1 MGRFRDFRQEREASG
16 WASFCIYKT
25 CRGNLPRLAFY
36 GMRSQHK
43 FVITAGLLCHL
54 FVAAPLVTSQALTGP
69 TVQTAATPAEQSTP
83 TPTPSP
89 APAEPRQ
96 DAASMKSPVGNC
108 HSVIT
113 SPPAAPQ
120 SASESQAASATP
132 QANKKVRVPIS
143 KDNPVIIDARECEE
157 TGKIYTLSGDVQI
170 QFADY
175 TFHGDLV
182 TYDSATGDVTAKGNV
197 SLDGGQRDIHI
208 SGSEGAYNLHSQT
221 GKFYNVRGSTGARLK
236 GRSVT
241 LTSSSPLSFSGKL
254 VEQTG
259 PDEYVL
265 HHGSVTSC
273 ELPRPKWTFTA
284 AKIILRVGVSAHVYN
299 TTFRLKGIPVFYL
312 PYAAPPVERLGRESG
327 FLIPNFGTSNTK
339 GTVVGDSF
347 YWAINRS
354 MDVTVGGEY
363 LSKRGWALQENY
375 RYRPNE
381 ASFVNLSYFG
391 VLDRGITTTSVN
403 QAGQTVSQTA
413 KQGGEDVKLNAETTF
428 AHDVR
433 GVASIDYLSSFV
445 FRLAFTENF
454 SQAVDSE
461 VKSAAFL
468 TKNLQGFSF
477 NGFLAR
483 YQNFQSKNNDDVIT
497 ILHAPGLEFSSV
509 DRKFFGTPI
518 YWSYDV
524 DAGGLRRSQPGFVTP
539 GVVGRADVD
548 PSLSLPIFYKGWT
561 FRPDVQLRN
570 TVYSQQQS
578 TAQSIITAHHELFNR
593 RTIATSVEL
602 RPPVLSKVFDGT
614 IAGRKIKHTIEP
626 RVIYRY
632 TNGVENFGSII
643 RFDFRDILSN
653 TNEVEFGLLQRLFTK
668 QERPGCKQEATSTA
682 AATAQAVA
690 ADASCEPAGAD
701 EFVSWEVKMKYF
713 ADPTFGGAVVNGTR
727 NVLTTTA
734 SFTGIAFVTDPRR
747 FSPVVSRLRVRTSAN
762 SDLEWQLD
770 YDSKKGRINSSTL
783 YTGFHFG
790 DFFVGASH
798 AYLQVPGE
806 VVNDPTTGAVLPT
819 CIPHVFNQPAC
830 VPPLFDQVRAQ
841 LGYGSPTKRGWSAAA
856 NIGFDRE
863 FNLLQ
868 YGAAQTAYNWDCCGL
883 SFEYRRFSLGSVR
896 NENQYR
902 FAFTLAN
909 IGSFGNLK
917 RQERLF

>member
-1 MGRFRDFRQEREASG
+1 M
-16 WASFCIYKT
+16 
-25 CRGNLPRLAFY
+25 
-36 GMRSQHK
+36 
-43 FVITAGLLCHL
+43 
-54 FVAAPLVTSQALTGP
+54 
-69 TVQTAATPAEQSTP
+69 
-83 TPTPSP
+83 
-89 APAEPRQ
+89 
-96 DAASMKSPVGNC
+96 
-108 HSVIT
+108 
-113 SPPAAPQ
+113 
-120 SASESQAASATP
+120 
-132 QANKKVRVPIS
+132 RVPIS
-143 KDNPVIIDARECEE
+143 EDNPVIIDARECEE
-157 TGKIYTLSGDVQI
+157 TGKVYTLSGDVQI

-221 GKFYNVRGSTGARLK
+221 GKFYDVRGSTGARFK

-509 DRKFFGTPI
+509 DRKIFGTPI

-548 PSLSLPIFYKGWT
+548 P
-561 FRPDVQLRN
+561 
-570 TVYSQQQS
+570 
-578 TAQSIITAHHELFNR
+578 
-593 RTIATSVEL
+593 
-602 RPPVLSKVFDGT
+602 
-614 IAGRKIKHTIEP
+614 EP
-626 RVIYRY
+626 KPSH
-632 TNGVENFGSII
+632 F
-643 RFDFRDILSN
+643 
-653 TNEVEFGLLQRLFTK
+653 LQRLDLP
-668 QERPGCKQEATSTA
+668 PGRSAPQHGLLTA
-682 AATAQAVA
+682 AVH
-690 ADASCEPAGAD
+690 GAIGHYC
-701 EFVSWEVKMKYF
+701 S
-713 ADPTFGGAVVNGTR
+713 
-727 NVLTTTA
+727 
-734 SFTGIAFVTDPRR
+734 
-747 FSPVVSRLRVRTSAN
+747 SRAL
-762 SDLEWQLD
+762 
-770 YDSKKGRINSSTL
+770 
-783 YTGFHFG
+783 
-790 DFFVGASH
+790 
-798 AYLQVPGE
+798 
-806 VVNDPTTGAVLPT
+806 
-819 CIPHVFNQPAC
+819 
-830 VPPLFDQVRAQ
+830 
-841 LGYGSPTKRGWSAAA
+841 
-856 NIGFDRE
+856 
-863 FNLLQ
+863 
-868 YGAAQTAYNWDCCGL
+868 
-883 SFEYRRFSLGSVR
+883 
-896 NENQYR
+896 
-902 FAFTLAN
+902 
-909 IGSFGNLK
+909 
-917 RQERLF
+917 

>member
-1 MGRFRDFRQEREASG
+1 M
-16 WASFCIYKT
+16 
-25 CRGNLPRLAFY
+25 
-36 GMRSQHK
+36 
-43 FVITAGLLCHL
+43 
-54 FVAAPLVTSQALTGP
+54 
-69 TVQTAATPAEQSTP
+69 
-83 TPTPSP
+83 
-89 APAEPRQ
+89 
-96 DAASMKSPVGNC
+96 
-108 HSVIT
+108 
-113 SPPAAPQ
+113 
-120 SASESQAASATP
+120 
-132 QANKKVRVPIS
+132 RVPIS
-143 KDNPVIIDARECEE
+143 EEHPVIIDARECEQA
-157 TGKIYTLSGDVQI
+157 GKVYTLRGDVQI

-175 TFHGDLV
+175 TFRGDLV
-182 TYDSATGDVTAKGNV
+182 TYDSASGDVTAKGHV
-197 SLDGGQRDIHI
+197 SLDGGNRDIHL

-221 GKFYNVRGSTGARLK
+221 GKFYDVRGSTGARFK

-241 LTSSSPLSFSGKL
+241 LTSSSPLSFSGKV

-273 ELPRPKWTFTA
+273 ELPHPKWTFTA
-284 AKIILRVGVSAHVYN
+284 ARIILKVGSSAHVYN
-299 TTFRLKGIPVFYL
+299 TTFRLKGVPVFYL
-312 PYAAPPVERLGRESG
+312 PYASPPVERLGRESG
-327 FLIPNFGTSNTK
+327 FLVPNFGTSNTK
-339 GTVVGDSF
+339 GTVIGDSF

-354 MDVTVGGEY
+354 MDATVGGEF
-363 LSKRGWALQENY
+363 LSRRGWALQENY

-381 ASFVNLSYFG
+381 ASFLNLSYFG

-413 KQGGEDVKLNAETTF
+413 KQGGEDVKLNAATTF

-433 GVASIDYLSSFV
+433 GVASIDYLSSFI

-477 NGFLAR
+477 NGFVAR
-483 YQNFQSKNNDDVIT
+483 YQNFQSSTNNNAIT
-497 ILHAPGLEFSSV
+497 ILHAPGIELSSV

-524 DAGGLRRSQPGFVTP
+524 DGGGLRRSQPGFVTP
-539 GVVGRADVD
+539 GVVGRLDVD
-548 PSLSLPIFYKGWT
+548 PDVSLPIFFRGWT
-561 FRPDVQLRN
+561 FRPEVQLRN
-570 TVYSQQQS
+570 TIYSQQQ
-578 TAQSIITAHHELFNR
+578 TTVQSVTIAHHDLFNR
-593 RTIATSVEL
+593 RTIASSIEL

-614 IAGRKIKHTIEP
+614 VAGRKLKHTIEP
-626 RVIYRY
+626 RLVYRY
-632 TNGVENFGSII
+632 TNGVERFGSII

-653 TNEVEFGLLQRLFTK
+653 TNEVEFGLLQRLFARR
-668 QERPGCKQEATSTA
+668 ERPDCDQETATGNA
-682 AATAQAVA
+682 GAGAKAVA
-690 ADASCEPAGAD
+690 IASPCSPAGAD
-701 EFVSWEVKMKYF
+701 EFISWEVKMKYF

-747 FSPVVSRLRVRTSAN
+747 FSPVVSRLRVRTSSN

-806 VVNDPTTGAVLPT
+806 VVDDPVTGTVLPT

-830 VPPLFDQVRAQ
+830 VPPLFDQIRAQ

-868 YGAAQTAYNWDCCGL
+868 YSAAQTSYNWDCCGL

>member
-1 MGRFRDFRQEREASG
+1 M
-16 WASFCIYKT
+16 
-25 CRGNLPRLAFY
+25 
-36 GMRSQHK
+36 
-43 FVITAGLLCHL
+43 
-54 FVAAPLVTSQALTGP
+54 
-69 TVQTAATPAEQSTP
+69 
-83 TPTPSP
+83 
-89 APAEPRQ
+89 
-96 DAASMKSPVGNC
+96 
-108 HSVIT
+108 
-113 SPPAAPQ
+113 
-120 SASESQAASATP
+120 
-132 QANKKVRVPIS
+132 RVPIS
-143 KDNPVIIDARECEE
+143 EEHPVIIDARECEQA
-157 TGKIYTLSGDVQI
+157 GKVYTLRGDVQI

-175 TFHGDLV
+175 TFRGDLV
-182 TYDSATGDVTAKGNV
+182 TYDSASGDVTAKGHV
-197 SLDGGQRDIHI
+197 SLDGGNRDIHL

-221 GKFYNVRGSTGARLK
+221 GKFYDVRGSTGARFK

-241 LTSSSPLSFSGKL
+241 LTSSSPLSFSGKV

-273 ELPRPKWTFTA
+273 ELPHPKWTFTA
-284 AKIILRVGVSAHVYN
+284 ARIILKVGSSAHVYN
-299 TTFRLKGIPVFYL
+299 TTFRLKGVPVFYL
-312 PYAAPPVERLGRESG
+312 PYASPPVERLGRESG
-327 FLIPNFGTSNTK
+327 FLVPNFGTSNTK
-339 GTVVGDSF
+339 GTVIGDSF

-354 MDVTVGGEY
+354 MDATVGGEF
-363 LSKRGWALQENY
+363 LSRRGWALQENY

-381 ASFVNLSYFG
+381 ASFLNLSYFG

-403 QAGQTVSQTA
+403 QAGQTISQTA
-413 KQGGEDVKLNAETTF
+413 KQGGEDVKLNAATTF

-433 GVASIDYLSSFV
+433 GVASIDYLSSFI

-477 NGFLAR
+477 NGFVAR
-483 YQNFQSKNNDDVIT
+483 YQNFQSSTNNNAIT
-497 ILHAPGLEFSSV
+497 ILHAPGIELSSV

-524 DAGGLRRSQPGFVTP
+524 DGGGLRRSQPGFVTP
-539 GVVGRADVD
+539 GVVGRLDVD
-548 PSLSLPIFYKGWT
+548 PDVSLPIFFRGWT
-561 FRPDVQLRN
+561 FRPEVQLRN
-570 TVYSQQQS
+570 TIYSQQQ
-578 TAQSIITAHHELFNR
+578 TTVQSVTIAHHDLFNR
-593 RTIATSVEL
+593 RTIASSIEL

-614 IAGRKIKHTIEP
+614 VAGRKLKHTIEP
-626 RVIYRY
+626 RLVYRY
-632 TNGVENFGSII
+632 TNGVERFGSII

-653 TNEVEFGLLQRLFTK
+653 TNEVEFGLLQRLFARR
-668 QERPGCKQEATSTA
+668 ERPDCNQETA
-682 AATAQAVA
+682 AGNAGAGAKAVPI
-690 ADASCEPAGAD
+690 ASPCAPAGAD
-701 EFVSWEVKMKYF
+701 DFISWEVKMKYF

-747 FSPVVSRLRVRTSAN
+747 FSPVVSRLRVRTSSN

-806 VVNDPTTGAVLPT
+806 VVDDPVTGTVLPT

-830 VPPLFDQVRAQ
+830 VPPLFDQIRAQ

-868 YGAAQTAYNWDCCGL
+868 YSAAQTSYNWDCCGL